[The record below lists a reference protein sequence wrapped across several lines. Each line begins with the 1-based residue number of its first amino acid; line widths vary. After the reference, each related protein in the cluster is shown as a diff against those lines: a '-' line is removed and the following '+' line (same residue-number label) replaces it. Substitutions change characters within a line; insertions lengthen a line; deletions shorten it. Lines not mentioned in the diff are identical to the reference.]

1 MSVRLAVNNEN
12 QLQEISDPDLVK
24 QSVILRWIAKIIS
37 FIFHPVFVP
46 IYVISFMVYID
57 PYIFAGFSM
66 WNKSIAFSISFLILL
81 TAFSICGMVLYS
93 SCSSAAT
100 VTRSSSGAIA

>member
-12 QLQEISDPDLVK
+12 QLQEISEPDLVK
-24 QSVILRWIAKIIS
+24 QPVILRWIAKVIS

-66 WNKSIAFSISFLILL
+66 WNKSIALIQ
-81 TAFSICGMVLYS
+81 AFRKS
-93 SCSSAAT
+93 S
-100 VTRSSSGAIA
+100 